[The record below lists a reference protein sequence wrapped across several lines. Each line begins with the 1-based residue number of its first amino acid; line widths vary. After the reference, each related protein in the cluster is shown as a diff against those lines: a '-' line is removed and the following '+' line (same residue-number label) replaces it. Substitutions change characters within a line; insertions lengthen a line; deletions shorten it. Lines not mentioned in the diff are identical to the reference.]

1 MQTRSK
7 SGIFKPKLYTA
18 SILQKSVST
27 VAELQ
32 EPTSTSL
39 ALTIPHWKKAM
50 EAEYQA
56 LVNNHTWDLVPNS
69 DGLRVIQCKW
79 VFELN

>member
-7 SGIFKPKLYTA
+7 SGIFKPKLYTS

-27 VAELQ
+27 TADLQ
-32 EPTSTSL
+32 ELTSASL

-56 LVNNHTWDLVPNS
+56 LVSNHAWDMVPNS
-69 DGLRVIQCKW
+69 DGLRVI
-79 VFELN
+79 